1 MLQENEAEATKTKQ
15 KSPLSFNWTVW
26 KWYDAITARKN
37 GTATQEQIE
46 LLDKGHWKE

>member
-1 MLQENEAEATKTKQ
+1 MERQKTIDTFLIGENEWVEG
-15 KSPLSFNWTVW
+15 W
-26 KWYDAITARKN
+26 KWYDAISARKN